1 MTIDGDG
8 DRIIAMT
15 GGHCPFWT
23 EDHLCRLELELGPEA
38 PCATCRKFPRLTQD
52 YGVFTEYGLSLA
64 CPEAARRILT
74 QPGPWILETQGE
86 PGNPQE
92 AEYDWESLLELASA
106 RKTLLELLWR
116 QDLDSPGGTGPLP
129 GYGQPVPG
137 RLPWADAG
145 ALAGGRNF
153 VPIPG
158 QSYGRLLSPPPA
170 SQRPGN
176 SDAPVAGPA
185 GRGPGNAPHPLP
197 LCRR

>member
-1 MTIDGDG
+1 
-8 DRIIAMT
+8 MT

-64 CPEAARRILT
+64 CPEAARRDSHPAGHGSWKRKASRGT
-74 QPGPWILETQGE
+74 PGGGIRLGVP
-86 PGNPQE
+86 PGAGLRPKNAPG
-92 AEYDWESLLELASA
+92 ASVA
-106 RKTLLELLWR
+106 AGP
-116 QDLDSPGGTGPLP
+116 DSPGGTGPLP

-158 QSYGRLLSPPPA
+158 QSYRRLLSPPPA